1 MMQADTLATTDSGR
15 PLRVALDDL
24 IVELDAPQAVVDYVR
39 ERFPVSEKPERT
51 ADVVSRLRLL
61 SHPRPVAGVGTRRIT
76 FNGDVSWCRGVPGM
90 PELTIGVRASDPPQI
105 VLDFARSPLRRLYKR
120 VVVGVRPH
128 DLLESLVSYAV
139 LYPGLLASERRGRH
153 PLHASAVVKDGRA
166 IVLLGLPGAGK
177 STVAAALRA
186 SGFALLSDNLVTVGP
201 EGIWP
206 VPEPVK
212 LDARSRELAGAHD
225 SAGLAATY
233 GRSAERLD
241 VPSGPFQ
248 VAALVNLLAGD
259 ATVLAEVDDMTPERL
274 RDLNQL
280 ALELHAYYHYRSFVR
295 LALGAARPGELD
307 VFAGLLSATPTFSLS
322 VGRDDVGAVCDILRG
337 LVS

>member
-1 MMQADTLATTDSGR
+1 MMQSDAHAAADPGR
-15 PLRVALDDL
+15 PLLVALDDL
-24 IVELDAPQAVVDYVR
+24 IVALDAPQTVVDFVR
-39 ERFPVSEKPERT
+39 ERYPVSEKAGST
-51 ADVVSRLRLL
+51 ADVVSRLHLL
-61 SHPRPVAGVGTRRIT
+61 SHPRPMAGVGTRRISLSD
-76 FNGDVSWCRGVPGM
+76 GVSWCRGVPGM
-90 PELTIGVRASDPPQI
+90 PELDIGVWTSTPPRI
-105 VLDFARSPLRRLYKR
+105 ALDFVRSPLRRLYKR

-128 DLLESLVSYAV
+128 DLLEGLISYAV
-139 LYPGLLASERRGRH
+139 LYPGLLASEWRGRY

-177 STVAAALRA
+177 STLAAALRG
-186 SGFALLSDNLVTVGP
+186 SGFVLLSDNLVTVGP

-212 LDARSRELAGAHD
+212 LDARSRELAGSHA

-241 VPSGPFQ
+241 VPGGPFP
-248 VAALVNLLAGD
+248 VAALVNLVADD
-259 ATVLAEVDDMTPERL
+259 ATALTDSVEMTPERL

-295 LALGAARPGELD
+295 LALEAAPGGELD
-307 VFAGLLSATPTFSLS
+307 VFAWLLSATPTFSLS
-322 VGRDDVGAVCDILRG
+322 VGRDDVDAACRILRG
-337 LVS
+337 LVR